1 MQAKCQTAYA
11 ERRHTRNLILL
22 QQHVL
27 GVRRENI
34 EFREANGRPMTLSN
48 KLLSHEALSRN
59 VGGCAGRRNHTIWQE
74 VRQSDEKEW
83 VIVIRAS
90 DDSPLNL
97 LSPRSTH
104 SDSPLSIWIGIS

>member
-48 KLLSHEALSRN
+48 ELLSHEALSRN
-59 VGGCAGRRNHTIWQE
+59 VAAAQGAGTIRSGKKYGNPMKKNGLSSSGRPPTAPSICSRRVLHIQ
-74 VRQSDEKEW
+74 
-83 VIVIRAS
+83 IACY
-90 DDSPLNL
+90 
-97 LSPRSTH
+97 LS
-104 SDSPLSIWIGIS
+104 G